1 MTFDAEILPHFA
13 QLHAL
18 ARRLGAADAED
29 LVQETYLRALAARA
43 RYRAGSNARAWLC
56 RILVNAALSEHRRRR
71 RDRRLRERIA
81 AEPREAAGEPRGPL
95 PGFGPVRHALD
106 GLPPQERRVV
116 ELADLDGLRYRE
128 VARALGCPI
137 GTVMSRLHRARR
149 RLRAQVAPCA
159 A

>member
-18 ARRLGAADAED
+18 ARRLVAADAED
-29 LVQETYLRALAARA
+29 LVQETYVRALAARG

-81 AEPREAAGEPRGPL
+81 AEPREAPSVRQPL
-95 PGFGPVRHALD
+95 PGFGRVRHALD